1 MRLGGMLTN
10 YENPKPK
17 RVCLRYPFRNVI
29 PIPSNIMKTVQCF
42 KNLFAIA
49 FIPFAFGGSLFA
61 QDEDET
67 GGYLFFGT
75 EVSALVGKSNFPMVT
90 MDKKNIY
97 VDIGT
102 EVKKISLRSPCAV
115 RTELVLTERFVDVL
129 EMKFNTSSMENI
141 KRAARAVSDM
151 HVAEFQSEVEIARIQ
166 GFGGMPA
173 EDLSEADTQRI
184 DDIRQDNDDFQT
196 GMQEGLDQGAFEA
209 DELADTVHVNGTIIP
224 KTDVEGGYCIV
235 VVDYDRQDLNT
246 GEIEGRG
253 RFARARFIGDM
264 YEEEIVRLNVRCAV
278 GEFNTETAVYSLFLF
293 DKDGDQVA
301 MSNSRGLKPLTVME
315 VKLFRELAAKTAL
328 NRES

>member
-1 MRLGGMLTN
+1 
-10 YENPKPK
+10 
-17 RVCLRYPFRNVI
+17 
-29 PIPSNIMKTVQCF
+29 MKTVRYF
-42 KNLFAIA
+42 KNLFVIAIT
-49 FIPFAFGGSLFA
+49 PFVFGNALLA

-115 RTELVLTERFVDVL
+115 RTELILTERFVDVL

-166 GFGGMPA
+166 GFLGGA
-173 EDLSEADTQRI
+173 GESELSEADTQRI

-196 GMQEGLDQGAFEA
+196 GMQEGLEQGAFEA

-224 KTDVEGGYCIV
+224 KTDVEGAYCIV
-235 VVDYDRQDLNT
+235 VVDYDRRDLNT

-264 YEEEIVRLNVRCAV
+264 YEEEIVGLNVRCAV

-301 MSNSRGLKPLTVME
+301 MSNSRGLKPLTVLE
-315 VKLFRELAAKTAL
+315 VALFRELAAKTAL
-328 NRES
+328 NKES

>member
-1 MRLGGMLTN
+1 
-10 YENPKPK
+10 
-17 RVCLRYPFRNVI
+17 
-29 PIPSNIMKTVQCF
+29 MKTVRYF
-42 KNLFAIA
+42 KNLFVIAIT
-49 FIPFAFGGSLFA
+49 PFVFGNALLA

-115 RTELVLTERFVDVL
+115 RTELILTERFVDVL

-253 RFARARFIGDM
+253 
-264 YEEEIVRLNVRCAV
+264 
-278 GEFNTETAVYSLFLF
+278 
-293 DKDGDQVA
+293 
-301 MSNSRGLKPLTVME
+301 
-315 VKLFRELAAKTAL
+315 
-328 NRES
+328 

>member
-1 MRLGGMLTN
+1 
-10 YENPKPK
+10 
-17 RVCLRYPFRNVI
+17 
-29 PIPSNIMKTVQCF
+29 MKTVRCF

-49 FIPFAFGGSLFA
+49 FIPFAFGASLLA

-102 EVKKISLRSPCAV
+102 EVKKVSLRSPCAV

-209 DELADTVHVNGTIIP
+209 DELADTVHVSGTIIP
-224 KTDVEGGYCIV
+224 KTDVEGAYCIV

-264 YEEEIVRLNVRCAV
+264 YEEEIVGLNVRCAV
-278 GEFNTETAVYSLFLF
+278 GEFNTETAAYSVFLF
-293 DKDGDQVA
+293 DKNGEQVA

-328 NRES
+328 NKES